1 MKRLAGLTALAL
13 IITGTGGCSWLGF
26 RDRGSDY
33 LQAQQTAP
41 MRLPEGVQAKHLDP
55 LLPIPTQIPSL
66 AARDDEFETPRPQ
79 ALAAGPDSGEF
90 SLQKSGDARWLL
102 ALGPPAEVWPLAR
115 QYFERNGLAI
125 AEERPQTGE
134 FITAWQRYDRL
145 SPELSRRL
153 GGRVTVA
160 APDGR
165 KVLPVFTSVT
175 ALQTWD
181 AMARPVPADGRR
193 TALAAASEDTELIVI
208 DPASETEFVL
218 RRPAVW
224 AIAQGEAWEPAHTSP
239 TIFTGLQESISG
251 ELAVLDLAVESGD
264 PTGRLRG
271 PELVVHLQLM
281 SGLEQDELDAVLARI
296 ARRWAADDRIAVLVD
311 SLTVKLVRA

>member
-1 MKRLAGLTALAL
+1 MSPDTDDTAGHTSGASAPE
-13 IITGTGGCSWLGF
+13 GDAARG
-26 RDRGSDY
+26 RGSNTPGSNAHDPHGHG
-33 LQAQQTAP
+33 ARADSAGVP
-41 MRLPEGVQAKHLDP
+41 WEGRSFEPNPHSGDDGSADP
-55 LLPIPTQIPSL
+55 ALL
-66 AARDDEFETPRPQ
+66 AAL
-79 ALAAGPDSGEF
+79 LAFGAGE
-90 SLQKSGDARWLL
+90 GDARAVVDAYREARLL
-102 ALGPPAEVWPLAR
+102 IPLVAEKGDHGIGAH
-115 QYFERNGLAI
+115 GL
-125 AEERPQTGE
+125 EVDKTQ
-134 FITAWQRYDRL
+134 
-145 SPELSRRL
+145 ELSI
-153 GGRVTVA
+153 VTVA

-181 AMARPVPADGRR
+181 ATARPVPADGRR
-193 TALAAASEDTELIVI
+193 TALAAASEDTELIVV
-208 DPASETEFVL
+208 DPGSETEFVI

-251 ELAVLDLAVESGD
+251 ELAVLDLAVEPGD

-281 SGLEQDELDAVLARI
+281 SGLEQEELDAVLARV

-311 SLTVKLVRA
+311 SLTVKLHRSKDV